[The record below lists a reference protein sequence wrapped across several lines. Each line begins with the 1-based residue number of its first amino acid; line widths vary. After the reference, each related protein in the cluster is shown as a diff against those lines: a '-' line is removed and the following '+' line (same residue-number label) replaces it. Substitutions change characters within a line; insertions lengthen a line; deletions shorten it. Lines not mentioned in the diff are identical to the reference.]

1 MKIAST
7 TNASH
12 VLFQNTQKTSS
23 QKSDG
28 ISEGIKKQIEN
39 IKEQISDL
47 SKNETLSPKD
57 KMNKR
62 NELQDLL
69 QNLNNQLSQRQIE
82 IKKEAL
88 EKNADHSE
96 NATVNKNTNLGSK
109 EKTDTV
115 SISDAGMNSAAMKS
129 IINSEYTMDQI
140 NITNAVKTSL
150 EGQSGVLTGEIKLDR
165 SRGIDTSSK
174 SAKLSDIKGNINS
187 ISMDTAA
194 DLAKINEHVKDGAES
209 EETENVDAAKNN
221 DKYEDNLD
229 KEKDSDTNAL
239 FDPNNKNGA
248 FITPDPVD
256 IRF

>member
-1 MKIAST
+1 MRIASAANT
-7 TNASH
+7 ST
-12 VLFQNTQKTSS
+12 VLFQNTQKNPS

-57 KMNKR
+57 KMDKR
-62 NELQDLL
+62 KELQDLL
-69 QNLNNQLSQRQIE
+69 QDLNNQLSQRQIE

-88 EKNADHSE
+88 EQKADASE
-96 NATVNKNTNLGSK
+96 NMVSTEETHLNGK

-115 SISDAGMNSAAMKS
+115 SISDAAMNSAAMKS
-129 IINSEYTMDQI
+129 IISAEYTMTQL
-140 NITNAVKTSL
+140 NVTNAIKTKL
-150 EGQSGVLTGEIKLDR
+150 EGQSGVLSGEIALDR

-174 SAKLSDIKGNINS
+174 SAELSDIKGNINS

-209 EETENVDAAKNN
+209 EETENADAAKNK

-229 KEKDSDTNAL
+229 KEEDSETNAL
-239 FDPNNKNGA
+239 FDPNNPNGA
-248 FITPDPVD
+248 IITPDRVD